1 KDWGTVVSYIADI
14 LGFELEGIELDWET
28 LLAPTDLSTAL
39 GVIPEGTICA
49 HRWQLAGIVGGRP
62 AVAVQYFA
70 TVSSTPWPDRWPK
83 PAREGQGGMVFRVNG
98 SPNMN
103 LELHLEQSDT
113 DRVNPGVAATALAAV
128 NAIPSVVDAPPGVIA
143 RPLSGPSVVTRQ
155 SSA

>member
-1 KDWGTVVSYIADI
+1 
-14 LGFELEGIELDWET
+14 
-28 LLAPTDLSTAL
+28 
-39 GVIPEGTICA
+39 
-49 HRWQLAGIVGGRP
+49 
-62 AVAVQYFA
+62 
-70 TVSSTPWPDRWPK
+70 
-83 PAREGQGGMVFRVNG
+83 MVFRVNG
-98 SPNMN
+98 NPNMN